1 MTPSPLNRAI
11 ALALALG
18 LVTACAPSIIPNRAV
33 NTATPSRYNAD
44 QSTDTA
50 NIASQNWQAFFAD
63 PALTELIRLALQN
76 NQELNAT
83 RQEIEIAR
91 QEIRARKGEYL
102 PFVGFQGSAGVE
114 KTSRYTVLGAGEEVN
129 DIAPGRR
136 TPTVVQNFLVG
147 VAASWEIDI
156 WRRLRN
162 ARQAA
167 AFRYL
172 ASVEGRN
179 FLVTNLVADIAST
192 YYALLSLD
200 AQLALVRR
208 NLANQVNA
216 LATVRAQK
224 EAARVTELAVRRFEA
239 QVLKTRSIQFDI
251 QQRIVEAENRLN
263 FLAGRYPQ
271 PLARSAQTFAQ
282 ASTDTLASGVPAQ
295 LLQNRP
301 DVRQAEAQLAAAN
314 LNVRAARANFYP
326 RLDITAFAGYQAFN
340 PSFLLNMPQSAV
352 FALAGGVAA
361 PLVNRNGIKA
371 AYYSASARQLQTIYN
386 YERTLLNAYVEVANQ
401 LARISNLRK
410 SYALRNQQVAALNE
424 SSEIANNLFN
434 SARADYLE
442 VLLTQRDALESSF
455 DLVETR
461 MQQLNA
467 RVSMYRALGGGWRP

>member
-1 MTPSPLNRAI
+1 MTSPLNKTI

-18 LVTACAPSIIPNRAV
+18 LASGCAPSITPNRAAS
-33 NTATPSRYNAD
+33 TATPGNYTTG

-50 NIASQNWQAFFAD
+50 NIARQNWQVFFSD
-63 PALTELIRLALQN
+63 PILTELIGQALQN

-83 RQEIEIAR
+83 RQEVEITR

-102 PFVGFQGSAGVE
+102 PFVGLQGQAGVE
-114 KTSRYTVLGAGEEVN
+114 KTSRYTVLGASEEAN
-129 DIAPGRR
+129 QISPGRK
-136 TPTVVQNFLVG
+136 TPTVVPNFLLGAV
-147 VAASWEIDI
+147 ASWEVDI

-179 FLVTNLVADIAST
+179 FLITNLVADIAGT
-192 YYALLSLD
+192 YYELLALD

-208 NLANQVNA
+208 NLANQINA

-251 QQRIVEAENRLN
+251 QQHIVEAENRLN

-271 PLARSAQTFAQ
+271 PIARSLQTFNQ
-282 ASTDTLASGVPAQ
+282 ASTDTLASGIPTQ

-314 LNVRAARANFYP
+314 LDVRVARANFYP

-340 PSFLLNMPQSAV
+340 PSFLLTMPQSAV
-352 FALAGGVAA
+352 LSLVGGVAA
-361 PLVNRNGIKA
+361 PLINRNGIKA
-371 AYYSASARQLQTIYN
+371 AYYSANARQLQTIYT
-386 YERTLLNAYVEVANQ
+386 YERTLLNAYIEVANQ

-410 SYALRNQQVAALNE
+410 SYTLRNQQVAALNE

-455 DLVETR
+455 DLVDTR
-461 MQQLNA
+461 QQQLNA
-467 RVSMYRALGGGWRP
+467 RVSIYRALGGGWRP